1 VSRVTVEIHHDLSSS
16 DAAEITELLRQIST
30 ADGFAPLSEQ
40 KCLQATHAQHG
51 RGVGARSMA
60 QVADSGRLVGYGH
73 LSKGNSSWGIEV
85 AVHPD
90 HRDPTAH
97 IAEELLHS
105 LLDEVGRQGGGR
117 VFFWATRAGTVHDN
131 IAMAQGLLL
140 DRELIQMRVPLPILL
155 PSTVEDADQQ
165 GTGPIATR
173 PFQPGR
179 DESAWLAV
187 NNRAFSSHP
196 EQGGWDLE
204 TLLEREREPWFD
216 PLGFLLHDEEGR
228 LIGSCWTKI
237 HHGADP
243 PLGEIYVIS
252 VDPDFHGRGLGR
264 SLTIAGLSWLADAG
278 LTTGMLYVEADN
290 IAAVRLYRS
299 LGFTDD
305 HVDRA
310 YVGEVASAS

>member
-1 VSRVTVEIHHDLSSS
+1 MSRVTVEIHHDLSSS
-16 DAAEITELLRQIST
+16 DAGEIAELLRQISA

-40 KCLQATHAQHG
+40 KCLQATHAQHS
-51 RGVGARSMA
+51 RGAGARSMA
-60 QVADSGRLVGYGH
+60 RVVDSGRLVGYGH
-73 LSKGNSSWGIEV
+73 LSQGNSSWGIEV

-90 HRDPTAH
+90 HRDPKVP
-97 IAEELLHS
+97 IAEELLRS

-117 VFFWATRAGTVHDN
+117 VFFWATRATSVHDD
-131 IAMAQGLLL
+131 IAMRQGLLL
-140 DRELIQMRVPLPILL
+140 DRELIQMRVPLPLAR
-155 PSTVEDADQQ
+155 TVGGADQQ
-165 GTGPIATR
+165 GTGAIVTR

-204 TLLEREREPWFD
+204 TLLEREEEPWFD
-216 PLGFLLHDEEGR
+216 PLGFLLHDEGGR

-237 HHGADP
+237 HHDADP
-243 PLGEIYVIS
+243 PLGEIYVVS

-278 LTTGMLYVEADN
+278 LTTGMLYVETDN

-310 YVGEVASAS
+310 YAGEVASAS